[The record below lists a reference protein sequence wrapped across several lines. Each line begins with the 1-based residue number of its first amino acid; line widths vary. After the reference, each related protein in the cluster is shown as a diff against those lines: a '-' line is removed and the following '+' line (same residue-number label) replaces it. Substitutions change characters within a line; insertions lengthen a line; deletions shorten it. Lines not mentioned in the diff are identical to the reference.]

1 MSDFRNAQPLKLTS
15 SVIAT
20 MGLAIFM
27 MILATNIWQMSSYA
41 QQAVGLPQIL
51 ESEDLAIITS
61 RGRYEFKAEIADE
74 AGEQAKGLMFREDLA
89 ADEGMLFDFGET
101 RIVTMWMKNTP
112 LSLDMLFI
120 RADGT
125 IARIA
130 ERTTPYSLD
139 VIASGEPLPFVLEL
153 RGGVANLIGA
163 KAGDRIEH
171 RLFSK

>member
-1 MSDFRNAQPLKLTS
+1 MTYLLNAKPFKVVSTLSAIVGLGILT
-15 SVIAT
+15 
-20 MGLAIFM
+20 L
-27 MILATNIWQMSSYA
+27 ILATNIWQMSSYA

-139 VIASGEPLPFVLEL
+139 VIASGEPVPFVLEL

-171 RLFSK
+171 RLFSR